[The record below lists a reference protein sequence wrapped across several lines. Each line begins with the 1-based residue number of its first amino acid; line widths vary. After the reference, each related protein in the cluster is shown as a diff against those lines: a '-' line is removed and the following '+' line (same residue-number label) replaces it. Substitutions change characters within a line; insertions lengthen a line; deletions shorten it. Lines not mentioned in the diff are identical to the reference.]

1 MEAYLSLNRHL
12 DELRTQID
20 QLANENSHHK
30 VSLSAHNVTNSF
42 RTVQQDIFF
51 GWSLIPVTLWHFG
64 IQWHQLVLRESRI
77 VTSVAL
83 NFCFAFT
90 GSSSAQK

>member
-30 VSLSAHNVTNSF
+30 VSFSALSLQLSFLVEYQASQLGHLHSNTCIHNRSLGTSF
-42 RTVQQDIFF
+42 TDAP
-51 GWSLIPVTLWHFG
+51 LT
-64 IQWHQLVLRESRI
+64 
-77 VTSVAL
+77 
-83 NFCFAFT
+83 
-90 GSSSAQK
+90 